1 MIRRA
6 VTGAVLAIVA
16 IAAVDAQSQEA
27 ANEITEAGRV
37 ARLETTARD
46 SGWVRLPLGVL
57 MARLGYELVGTPY
70 VGGTLE
76 GDGPEVC
83 RVRLDGLDCVTFFET
98 VLNLARNLKL
108 GASGFDRLLESVTR
122 TRYRAG
128 RLDGYTSRL
137 HYTTEWFLDNEAKG
151 IVKDVSQQLGGS
163 ATQMKLDF
171 MSTHP
176 QYYSALRA
184 DTSATQRIAAIE
196 RRLQSMTMHVI
207 PREKIADIESQL
219 HDGDIVAIMTSKKGL
234 DYAHT
239 GIVVRQGN
247 RARLMHASSTKKQV
261 VLDGYLADVIAR
273 VDTWTGISVARP
285 NDVGR

>member
-1 MIRRA
+1 MIQRA
-6 VTGAVLAIVA
+6 VACVVLAAVA
-16 IAAVDAQSQEA
+16 VVSVYALSQQGSTDATS
-27 ANEITEAGRV
+27 AGRV
-37 ARLETTARD
+37 ERLEAAARD
-46 SGWVRLPLGVL
+46 SSWLRLPLGSL
-57 MARLGYELVGTPY
+57 MTRLGRELLGTPY

-83 RVRLDGLDCVTFFET
+83 RLRLDGIDCVTFFET

-108 GASGFDRLLESVTR
+108 GISGYERLRDSIVR

-137 HYTTEWFLDNEAKG
+137 HYTTEWILDNAAKG
-151 IVKDVSQQLGGS
+151 IVTDISQQLGGRPV
-163 ATQMKLDF
+163 QMKLDF

-176 QYYSALRA
+176 QYYPALRENA
-184 DTSATQRIAAIE
+184 SAVQRIAEIE
-196 RRLQSMTMHVI
+196 QRLQSKTMHVI
-207 PREKIADIESQL
+207 PREKIAAIESDL
-219 HDGDIVAIMTSKKGL
+219 RDGDIVAIMTSKKGL

-239 GIVVRQGN
+239 GIVVREGR

-261 VLDGYLADVIAR
+261 ILDGYLADVVAR

-285 NDVGR
+285 NEVGR

>member
-1 MIRRA
+1 MIQRA
-6 VTGAVLAIVA
+6 VACVVLAAVA
-16 IAAVDAQSQEA
+16 VVSVYALSQQGSTDATS
-27 ANEITEAGRV
+27 AGRV
-37 ARLETTARD
+37 ERLEAAARD
-46 SGWVRLPLGVL
+46 SSWLRLPLGSL
-57 MARLGYELVGTPY
+57 MTRLGRELLGTPY

-83 RVRLDGLDCVTFFET
+83 RLRLDGIDCVTFFET

-108 GASGFDRLLESVTR
+108 GISGYERLRDSIVR

-137 HYTTEWFLDNEAKG
+137 HYTTEWILDNVAKG
-151 IVKDVSQQLGGS
+151 IVTDISQELGGRPV
-163 ATQMKLDF
+163 QMKLDF

-176 QYYSALRA
+176 QYYPALRDNA
-184 DTSATQRIAAIE
+184 SAVQRIAEIE
-196 RRLQSMTMHVI
+196 QRLQSKTMHVI
-207 PREKIADIESQL
+207 PREKIAAIESDL
-219 HDGDIVAIMTSKKGL
+219 RDGDIVAIMTSKKGL

-239 GIVVRQGN
+239 GIVVREGR

-261 VLDGYLADVIAR
+261 ILDGYLADVVAR

-285 NDVGR
+285 NEVGR

>member
-6 VTGAVLAIVA
+6 MAVAVMTA
-16 IAAVDAQSQEA
+16 IAAASGFAQSHA
-27 ANEITEAGRV
+27 ASTESASARSV
-37 ARLETTARD
+37 ERLEIAARD
-46 SGWVRLPLGVL
+46 SSWTRLPVGSL
-57 MARLGYELVGTPY
+57 MTRLGRELLGTPY

-108 GASGFDRLLESVTR
+108 GASGYDRLLDSVTL

-137 HYTTEWFLDNEAKG
+137 HYTTEWILDNVSKG
-151 IVKDVSQQLGGS
+151 IVTDVSKQLGGRPV
-163 ATQMKLDF
+163 QMKLDF

-176 QYYSALRA
+176 QYYEALRSDA
-184 DTSATQRIAAIE
+184 SAVQRIAEIE
-196 RRLQSMTMHVI
+196 QRLQSRTMHVI
-207 PREKIADIESQL
+207 PREKIAAIESDL
-219 HDGDIVAIMTSKKGL
+219 RDGDIVAIMTSKKGL

-239 GIVVRQGN
+239 GIVVREGA

-261 VLDGYLADVIAR
+261 ILDGYLADVVAR
-273 VDTWTGISVARP
+273 VDTWTGISIARP
-285 NDVGR
+285 IEVGR

>member
-1 MIRRA
+1 MIQRA
-6 VTGAVLAIVA
+6 VACVVLAAVA
-16 IAAVDAQSQEA
+16 VVSVYALSQQGSTDAVS
-27 ANEITEAGRV
+27 AGRV
-37 ARLETTARD
+37 ERLEAAARD
-46 SGWVRLPLGVL
+46 SSWLRLPLGSL
-57 MARLGYELVGTPY
+57 MTRLGRELLGTPY

-83 RVRLDGLDCVTFFET
+83 RLRLDGLDCVTFFET

-108 GASGFDRLLESVTR
+108 GISGYERLRDSIVR

-137 HYTTEWFLDNEAKG
+137 HYTTEWILDNAAKG
-151 IVKDVSQQLGGS
+151 IVTDISQQLGGRPV
-163 ATQMKLDF
+163 QMKLDF

-176 QYYSALRA
+176 QYYPALRENA
-184 DTSATQRIAAIE
+184 SAVQRIAEIE
-196 RRLQSMTMHVI
+196 QRLQSKTMHVI
-207 PREKIADIESQL
+207 PREKIAAIESDL
-219 HDGDIVAIMTSKKGL
+219 RDGDIVAIMTSKKGL

-239 GIVVRQGN
+239 GIVVREGR

-261 VLDGYLADVIAR
+261 ILDGYLADVVAR

-285 NDVGR
+285 NEVGR

>member
-1 MIRRA
+1 MIQRA
-6 VTGAVLAIVA
+6 VACVVLAAV
-16 IAAVDAQSQEA
+16 AAVSVYALSQQGSTDAVS
-27 ANEITEAGRV
+27 AGRV
-37 ARLETTARD
+37 ERLEAAARD
-46 SGWVRLPLGVL
+46 SSWLRLPLGSL
-57 MARLGYELVGTPY
+57 MARLGRELLGTPY

-83 RVRLDGLDCVTFFET
+83 RLRLDGLDCVTFFET

-108 GASGFDRLLESVTR
+108 GISGYERLRDSIVR

-137 HYTTEWFLDNEAKG
+137 HYTTEWILDNVSKG
-151 IVKDVSQQLGGS
+151 IVTDISQQLGGRPV
-163 ATQMKLDF
+163 QMKLDF

-176 QYYSALRA
+176 QYYPALRDNA
-184 DTSATQRIAAIE
+184 SAVQRIAEIE
-196 RRLQSMTMHVI
+196 QRLQSKTMHVI
-207 PREKIADIESQL
+207 PREKIAAIESDL
-219 HDGDIVAIMTSKKGL
+219 RDGDIVAIMTSKKGL

-239 GIVVRQGN
+239 GIVVREGR

-261 VLDGYLADVIAR
+261 ILDGYLADVVAR

-285 NDVGR
+285 NEVGR